1 MTDHRKNDNP
11 DVEPNTDE
19 QANPVD
25 PSRDGDQ
32 VGDPAVDD
40 SQIGA
45 GANGGDGD
53 ENAPA

>member
-1 MTDHRKNDNP
+1 MTDHRKNDTP
-11 DVEPNTDE
+11 DAEPNTDE

-25 PSRDGDQ
+25 PTRDGDQ

-45 GANGGDGD
+45 GANGGEGD